1 MQLFKAEVAGPTKDK
16 LTPRIAE
23 TARLLWGVYVL
34 LTLAEIILLVIGE
47 MPAFDAVCHAFG
59 TIATGGFSVKNAS
72 IGYYNSAYIDAVVTI
87 FMFASATNFSLHY
100 AALRGSPRV
109 YFRNDELKF
118 FAASFVVGCAIVTVA
133 IAGPSFGGDLANAFR
148 FAAFNVVSIM
158 TCTGFATADF
168 ALWVPVA
175 QLVLLWLLFPGG
187 CAGSTSGGM
196 KNIRVLLLLRSAMN
210 ELKKLVHPK
219 LVTTVRNDGRA
230 VEPEILSA
238 ITGFVILYVA
248 TFSTSSLIL
257 TATGLDIVTSV
268 SAVASCMANCGPGLG
283 TVGPVANYSQLSVLA
298 KWVLDACM
306 ILGRLEIYSVF
317 VVFSSMFWRR

>member
-1 MQLFKAEVAGPTKDK
+1 
-16 LTPRIAE
+16 
-23 TARLLWGVYVL
+23 
-34 LTLAEIILLVIGE
+34 
-47 MPAFDAVCHAFG
+47 
-59 TIATGGFSVKNAS
+59 
-72 IGYYNSAYIDAVVTI
+72 
-87 FMFASATNFSLHY
+87 
-100 AALRGSPRV
+100 
-109 YFRNDELKF
+109 
-118 FAASFVVGCAIVTVA
+118 
-133 IAGPSFGGDLANAFR
+133 
-148 FAAFNVVSIM
+148 M